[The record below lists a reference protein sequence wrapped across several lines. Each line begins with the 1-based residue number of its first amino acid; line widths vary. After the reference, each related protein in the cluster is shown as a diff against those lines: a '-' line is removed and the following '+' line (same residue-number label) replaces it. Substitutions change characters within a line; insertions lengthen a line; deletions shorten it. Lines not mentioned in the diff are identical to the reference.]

1 MEPELDFNN
10 YRINNNYYNN
20 QIVDILDSINFR
32 LEMIANKFID
42 YKNNEDKEK
51 FMSDIGNL
59 FLLIKIELE
68 IIKNDLKNKIL

>member
-1 MEPELDFNN
+1 MDPELDFNN
-10 YRINNNYYNN
+10 YRIENNYYNN

-42 YKNNEDKEK
+42 YKNIEEKEK

-68 IIKNDLKNKIL
+68 LIKNNLKKKVL